1 MSIYSSLGS
10 LFGAKF
16 GWYDEQMRF
25 KPDTRPIGG
34 AGPKTPE
41 DYFYYG
47 KYLAPEVPGTLD
59 LAGFNT
65 AKAYELQRLEER
77 NLQAEKFAEQSQAF
91 NVQMAQQA
99 QASGTFF
106 ERLGQLDERLSSIKA
121 GLPTAA
127 SQVSSIRQYSQLSKR
142 AMENTSR
149 YLAELE
155 RFKAPEAPAIDF
167 TFKNPI
173 TGESLEL
180 GTQFSDVFSDDY
192 SASSAARE
200 MILGDFR
207 RISQEQ
213 TQSALEAMQSY
224 WGKAEDYGGTVEGYR
239 EKLKDPYLTGAQ
251 KNYYQQALK
260 ATEAPDIAAQ
270 YGEAA
275 ALAQLGGY
283 TDWISG
289 THVGTSG
296 GSGSFSIDPITMFYG
311 QDANAILEDYISK
324 TAERLEIS
332 RMGDVG
338 ALQEEFNRRQQNAQ
352 AQYQMYLNQQARNQ
366 QQAQQVEAEK
376 QRTRAELERQKAE
389 YAQSLGE
396 FGSGSANR
404 GDGIEFT
411 DTRPQ

>member
-10 LFGAKF
+10 LFGARF

-34 AGPKTPE
+34 AGPKTPA

-47 KYLAPEVPGTLD
+47 KYLAPEVSGTLD
-59 LAGFNT
+59 VAGFN
-65 AKAYELQRLEER
+65 ASKKYELQRLEEL
-77 NLQAEKFAEQSQAF
+77 NLQAEKFAEESQAF
-91 NVQMAQQA
+91 NVQMAQQS

-155 RFKAPEAPAIDF
+155 RFKAPEAPGIDF

-192 SASSAARE
+192 SASGAARE

-207 RISQEQ
+207 RISQEKEKE
-213 TQSALEAMQSY
+213 ALKAMERY
-224 WGKAEDYGGTVEGYR
+224 WGKAEDYDLIGKNFPR
-239 EKLKDPYLTGAQ
+239 KNLTPTQ
-251 KNYYQQALK
+251 MNYIKQYNQASR
-260 ATEAPDIAAQ
+260 APDIAAQ

-289 THVGTSG
+289 THYSS
-296 GSGSFSIDPITMFYG
+296 SGSASNFSIDPITMFYG
-311 QDANAILEDYISK
+311 QDSNAILEDYISK
-324 TAERLEIS
+324 TADRLEIA
-332 RMGDVG
+332 RMGEISN
-338 ALQEEFNRRQQNAQ
+338 LQEEFNRRQQNAQ